1 MKRPNDETWF
11 ARRASKPSNQSVNA
25 EAMNSQKAH
34 VAAHNRSVYIRPTT
48 TNIMGTRES
57 VSTLGKVNFTR
68 PIQTTA
74 PTLAST
80 GAANPF
86 ALVRLPLAGAF
97 ARRDLTQNVLAIPA
111 GRRLIVPTGR
121 LAGREIQSAGLL
133 RREAPR
139 NDNARMKLCIY
150 PGTFDPF
157 TNGHLDVLQ
166 RAAKLFG
173 HVRVAVAIDSTK
185 KPLFSPEKRVELIRG
200 NLRGLPN
207 VDVVSFDGLLVE
219 FARRERAAA
228 IIRGLRALSDFEFE
242 FNMALM
248 NRHLEPKVETIFVM
262 PKESY
267 SYTSSSLVKQIAKLG
282 GDVSKFVPANVAKAL
297 RKTYAR

>member
-1 MKRPNDETWF
+1 
-11 ARRASKPSNQSVNA
+11 
-25 EAMNSQKAH
+25 
-34 VAAHNRSVYIRPTT
+34 
-48 TNIMGTRES
+48 
-57 VSTLGKVNFTR
+57 
-68 PIQTTA
+68 
-74 PTLAST
+74 
-80 GAANPF
+80 
-86 ALVRLPLAGAF
+86 
-97 ARRDLTQNVLAIPA
+97 
-111 GRRLIVPTGR
+111 
-121 LAGREIQSAGLL
+121 
-133 RREAPR
+133 
-139 NDNARMKLCIY
+139 MKLCIY

-166 RAAKLFG
+166 RAAKLFKQ
-173 HVRVAVAIDSTK
+173 VRVAVAIDSTK
-185 KPLFSPEKRVELIRG
+185 KPLFSPEQRVELIRG

-219 FARRERAAA
+219 FARREKATA

-282 GDVSKFVPANVAKAL
+282 GDVSKFVPSNVAKAL
-297 RKTYAR
+297 RKTYAK